1 MNKTKETAI
10 LIVSFLLIPVSLL
23 AVYLTGGDIL
33 PRIETLPQQ
42 TWNIQDIP
50 LIMIAFIGAFV
61 SYFGFKRKVLRKTFI
76 CSLILN
82 LFWIILNTY
91 AVITLWGDKY

>member
-10 LIVSFLLIPVSLL
+10 IIVLFLLIPVSLL
-23 AVYLTGGDIL
+23 VVYLTGGNIL

-42 TWNIQDIP
+42 TWNIQYIP
-50 LIMIAFIGAFV
+50 LIVIAFIGALI
-61 SYFGFKRKVLRKTFI
+61 SYFGFKRKVLRKAFI
-76 CSLILN
+76 CSLIFN
-82 LFWIILNTY
+82 LFWIILDTY

>member
-10 LIVSFLLIPVSLL
+10 IIVSFLLIPVSLL

-33 PRIETLPQQ
+33 PRIKTLPQQ

-50 LIMIAFIGAFV
+50 LIVIAFIGAVV
-61 SYFGFKRKVLRKTFI
+61 SHFGFKMIKKLDEKGLITRIPRQPRTIQVLVP
-76 CSLILN
+76 S
-82 LFWIILNTY
+82 
-91 AVITLWGDKY
+91 DKLPGLK